1 MKKSLFLFA
10 ACMILM
16 TACSG
21 KSENNV
27 VSEDDMITP
36 NDVAVISP
44 QTPSNANYL
53 GGVGK
58 IRQLP
63 NSVNFEDDSN
73 LYFPMYSGTLSKLN
87 KTDKT
92 YSVACNMPGCA
103 HNAPYCRANLSSSYY
118 TAFGDML
125 IKMVNESVANDDG
138 TFSQEG
144 YLLSCY
150 SDGNEKKLFTM
161 EIPDSLMDGDTAY
174 LDKQI
179 IWIENLGN
187 EYIVAENSYYTY
199 LLDKDFNIKATW
211 YDSGSAMFS
220 CLIGNK
226 IYYINDLMQLV
237 CIDTADFTPHIVDTG
252 GDKLI
257 EGAVM
262 NDILY
267 FVNANKELKAMDIG
281 DLSQKKL
288 ANNAIRISANN
299 DFISYM
305 TYSETEGEESRF
317 VCVSPEGE
325 EIVSLAWDGFAG
337 SAVIEFDG
345 EYYLHGYGGLI
356 RYDKSFEKRDDIAI
370 SN

>member
-1 MKKSLFLFA
+1 MKKSLLLFS

-16 TACSG
+16 TACSE
-21 KSENNV
+21 KTENNIAN
-27 VSEDDMITP
+27 EDDIIIP
-36 NDVAVISP
+36 NNATIISP
-44 QTPSNANYL
+44 QTPSDANYL

-63 NSVNFEDDSN
+63 NSVYFEDDAN
-73 LYFPMYSGTLSKLN
+73 IYFPMYSGTLNKLN

-92 YSVACNMPGCA
+92 YSVACNTPGCA
-103 HNAPYCRANLSSSYY
+103 HNAPYCRAYLSSSYY
-118 TAFGDML
+118 TAFGDTL
-125 IKMVNESVANDDG
+125 VKMVNESVANDDG

-144 YLLSCY
+144 HLLSCDP
-150 SDGNEKKLFTM
+150 DGSEKKLFTM
-161 EIPDSLMDGDTAY
+161 EIPDSLMDGDTSY

-179 IWIENLGN
+179 IWLENLGN

-199 LLDKDFNIKATW
+199 LLDKDLNIRATW

-220 CLIGNK
+220 CLIGDK
-226 IYYINDLMQLV
+226 IYYINNLMQLI
-237 CIDTADFTPHIVDTG
+237 CMDTADFAPYIVDTE

-262 NDILY
+262 NDILC
-267 FVNANKELKAMDIG
+267 FVNENKELKAMDMT

-288 ANNAIRISANN
+288 ADNAIRISANG

-317 VCVSPEGE
+317 VCISPEGE
-325 EIVSLAWDGFAG
+325 EIVSLVWDDFAG
-337 SAVIEFDG
+337 STVVEFDG
-345 EYYLHGYGGLI
+345 EYYLHSYEGLI
-356 RYDKSFEKRDDIAI
+356 RYDENFEKRDDIAI